1 MRFAQGLDYATIVAA
16 SEKVAWTVDEVF
28 QDRRIDPSKPIV
40 PASWVGTDGL
50 PFLRQQEQLTL
61 NHCRAFSYAHL
72 LGNFEEF
79 IPLHLTDGVPPAW
92 QANRAHLRA
101 LLRFGEEELK
111 HQELF
116 RRMEAVLEESCGH
129 PFGRYFDADKVRVT
143 AFTEAILAHPTLPR
157 FLILLA
163 LEWGTQRHY
172 VDSIRDHT
180 EERGAPLYVDV
191 LKAHWL
197 EEAQHAKTDALE
209 VARLAKDKTP
219 DELRVAFADVAAL
232 GALVDAT
239 FVGQV
244 DEEIDTVQQVTGRTF
259 SDEESATLR
268 ETLHRSMSAC
278 ITGVALSH
286 PSFAKVAL
294 ELSPE
299 GAATLGIAREL
310 H

>member
-61 NHCRAFSYAHL
+61 NHCRAFSYANL

-163 LEWGTQRHY
+163 LE
-172 VDSIRDHT
+172 
-180 EERGAPLYVDV
+180 
-191 LKAHWL
+191 
-197 EEAQHAKTDALE
+197 
-209 VARLAKDKTP
+209 
-219 DELRVAFADVAAL
+219 
-232 GALVDAT
+232 
-239 FVGQV
+239 
-244 DEEIDTVQQVTGRTF
+244 
-259 SDEESATLR
+259 
-268 ETLHRSMSAC
+268 
-278 ITGVALSH
+278 
-286 PSFAKVAL
+286 
-294 ELSPE
+294 
-299 GAATLGIAREL
+299 
-310 H
+310 